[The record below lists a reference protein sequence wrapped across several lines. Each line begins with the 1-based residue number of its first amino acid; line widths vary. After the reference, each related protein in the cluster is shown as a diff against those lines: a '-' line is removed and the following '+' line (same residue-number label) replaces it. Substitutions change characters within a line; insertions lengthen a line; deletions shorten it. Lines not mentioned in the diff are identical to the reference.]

1 MERGENRIRIEFA
14 LERRSRFAHD
24 TDVLPLSIRIRWL
37 YSVVPRGRLH
47 CLPLSIGLFHSGRCV
62 GPTDRWTE
70 GRGQVTLDGRRC
82 ANRRSLARSLTHSDP
97 RSRVQNLLS
106 SFGQPVGRSAGRGEH
121 KGKGF
126 SAAEWTAAAAQW
138 LRGRGSTNWYC
149 CKYTM
154 CLVAARRTGSTNG
167 SMRRRRSVRVL
178 HHGHRDRGWSNARS
192 LHLILSARS

>member
-14 LERRSRFAHD
+14 FERRSLFAHD

-47 CLPLSIGLFHSGRCV
+47 CLPLSIGRFHSGRSV
-62 GPTDRWTE
+62 GPSDRWTE
-70 GRGQVTLDGRRC
+70 GGTWTRNARRTTMC
-82 ANRRSLARSLTHSDP
+82 ESPLAHS
-97 RSRVQNLLS
+97 
-106 SFGQPVGRSAGRGEH
+106 FRSAIACPKSIVVVRSVGRGEH

-126 SAAEWTAAAAQW
+126 SAAEWTAATVQW

-154 CLVAARRTGSTNG
+154 CLVAARRPPHRQHKRINAAEAQ
-167 SMRRRRSVRVL
+167 RSGAPPRPP
-178 HHGHRDRGWSNARS
+178 
-192 LHLILSARS
+192 